1 MLVVA
6 RAVPYMVP
14 AVHDFAKGAVVF
26 FPTIDDDEEED
37 NIEREGDQK
46 RRREI
51 MKKNKGIFMSATTYA
66 KLTLFIHHP
75 SSSFFTLSAR

>member
-37 NIEREGDQK
+37 NREREGDQK
-46 RRREI
+46 RRSEI
-51 MKKNKGIFMSATTYA
+51 KKKTKAFSCQPQRMQN
-66 KLTLFIHHP
+66 
-75 SSSFFTLSAR
+75 

>member
-51 MKKNKGIFMSATTYA
+51 MKKTKHFHVSHNVCKIN
-66 KLTLFIHHP
+66 TLYP
-75 SSSFFTLSAR
+75 SSIIQFFTLSAR

>member
-37 NIEREGDQK
+37 NRERGGSKEEERD
-46 RRREI
+46 I
-51 MKKNKGIFMSATTYA
+51 
-66 KLTLFIHHP
+66 
-75 SSSFFTLSAR
+75 

>member
-37 NIEREGDQK
+37 NRERGGSKEEERDY
-46 RRREI
+46 E
-51 MKKNKGIFMSATTYA
+51 KNKNIFMSATTYA